1 MRVFNLLKTRVEEM
15 EEKGDVEGLIQSLED
30 DTENIRREAVMALER
45 IGDFRATEPLIK
57 TLEKDPDKTIQEEG
71 ITALGRIQDKKAI
84 PYLIERLNNQHIG
97 IRWRAAEALGRIGDP
112 KATDPL
118 LQTLNDPD
126 KTIQE
131 ETITALG
138 RIKDKKAVPYLIESL
153 TNKNIGIRWR
163 AAEALGRIGDP
174 KATESL
180 SNSLNDHDV
189 TMQETTITALG
200 RIALDPFIQDF
211 KSNNQDRKDAAI
223 ISIKQLKDLEIR
235 TYEKASKRDENLEK
249 HETDLDETD
258 EVSEISEKPQSTIAP
273 KEEIKPP
280 EKPDLEAKKTKLIKS
295 GYYVYIE
302 NFVKNSCYNFFD
314 GFNKKYRY
322 DYEFT
327 EIRKLRDL
335 LQYRGMEF
343 SDDEVLWLI
352 KEEIKNQEYVKLK
365 DKILAEKPV
374 DLTDYVKIL
383 IKDYTDPKEHTE
395 QLQKLLDE
403 HNIHTENLSQEIDR
417 IQKNMEILAF
427 ENKILAK
434 EAQAPDEKDSPS
446 IIKEFRKKELNEN
459 RELMRANGKYV
470 YIENFVRKSC
480 YYYEFGDIQKFRE
493 LLNYKGIIYSKDD
506 LLWLI
511 KEEIKNQEYLKF
523 RDKILSENPENLSDY
538 IKAVMNNY
546 VEPKKQLKQLKN
558 LLKEKQLQSGNL
570 EAEIEKTQ
578 KHIEITEFENKI
590 LDKEV
595 DEDVLPVEMED
606 LDDAYIAFNIGN
618 LFYDLGKFI
627 KALSY
632 YDAALH
638 IYPDYIEAWRNR
650 GLIFFTRG
658 RLQKAAACYTQILNL
673 DPEYPELWID
683 IGVLFFEIGNTT
695 EAKACYERAVEL
707 NPCYPR
713 DEIAQNTRRFLEKNP
728 QSLGS
733 LDNFLELA
741 SSASWESS
749 DRTPPLSRI
758 MMLINKNFKD

>member
-1 MRVFNLLKTRVEEM
+1 MRVFNLLKTRIEEM
-15 EEKGDVEGLIQSLED
+15 EERGDVDGLIHSLND
-30 DTENIRREAVMALER
+30 DAENIRREAVMALER
-45 IGDFRATEPLIK
+45 IGDSRATEPLIK
-57 TLEKDPDKTIQEEG
+57 TLEKDPDKTIQEET
-71 ITALGRIQDKKAI
+71 ITALGRIKDKKAV
-84 PYLIERLNNQHIG
+84 PLLIENLNNQHIG
-97 IRWRAAEALGRIGDP
+97 IRWRSAEALGRIGDP
-112 KATDPL
+112 EATEPL
-118 LQTLNDPD
+118 LQTLKDPD

-153 TNKNIGIRWR
+153 NNPHIGIRWR
-163 AAEALGRIGDP
+163 SAEALGRIGDP

-180 SNSLNDHDV
+180 SNSLNDPDV
-189 TMQETTITALG
+189 TMQEMTITALG
-200 RIALDPFIQDF
+200 RIALDPFIQDL
-211 KSNNQDRKDAAI
+211 SSDDQNRKDAAI
-223 ISIKQLKDLEIR
+223 KSIKQLKDLEIIE
-235 TYEKASKRDENLEK
+235 YEKISNPDEHLEK
-249 HETDLDETD
+249 SNETGLNETG
-258 EVSEISEKPQSTIAP
+258 EVSEIHEKPQPTTP
-273 KEEIKPP
+273 EEPFKAP
-280 EKPDLEAKKTKLIKS
+280 EKTYLEDKKTELEKS

-322 DYEFT
+322 DYEFG
-327 EIRKLRDL
+327 EIRKLREL
-335 LQYRGMEF
+335 LQFRGMEF

-365 DKILAEKPV
+365 EKILAEKPV
-374 DLTDYVKIL
+374 DLTDYIKIL
-383 IKDYTDPKEHTE
+383 IKNYTDPKDHTE

-403 HNIHTENLSQEIDR
+403 ENVSTENLSQEIDR
-417 IQKNMEILAF
+417 IQKNMEIMAF

-446 IIKEFRKKELNEN
+446 IIKEFRKRELNEN

-493 LLNYKGIIYSKDD
+493 LLNVKGIKYSKDD
-506 LLWLI
+506 LLWFI
-511 KEEIKNQEYLKF
+511 KEEIKNQEYIKF
-523 RDKILSENPENLSDY
+523 KEKILSEKPEKLSDY
-538 IKAVMNNY
+538 IKALMKNY
-546 VEPKKQLKQLKN
+546 IEPKKQLNQLKN
-558 LLKEKQLQSGNL
+558 LLKEKNLPSGNL
-570 EAEIEKTQ
+570 EAEIKKIQ
-578 KHIEITEFENKI
+578 KNIEITEFENKI

-595 DEDVLPVEMED
+595 DEEILPVVMED

-632 YDAALH
+632 YDTALH

-683 IGVLFFEIGNTT
+683 IGVLFFEIGNNA
-695 EAKACYERAVEL
+695 EAKACYERALEL

-713 DEIAQNTRRFLEKNP
+713 DEIAPNTRRFLEKNP

-741 SSASWESS
+741 SFASWESS
-749 DRTPPLSRI
+749 DPTPPLSRI
-758 MMLINKNFKD
+758 MMLINKNFRE